1 MSDAQSWTREQQ
13 TNTLAAIDV
22 MKTFFQ
28 GDPSALG
35 PVVLQHANKL
45 GSEGLVAGLVN
56 LCGMFVKSIADQ
68 SSKSAQDLLDEAEK
82 LANDTK
88 VS

>member
-1 MSDAQSWTREQQ
+1 MSDAQSWTKEQQ
-13 TNTLAAIDV
+13 TNTLAAVDV

-35 PVVLQHANKL
+35 PSVLEHANRL

-56 LCGMFVKSIADQ
+56 LCGMFIKSIADQ
-68 SSKSAQDLLDEAEK
+68 GSKSAADLLAEAER
-82 LANDTK
+82 LASDTK